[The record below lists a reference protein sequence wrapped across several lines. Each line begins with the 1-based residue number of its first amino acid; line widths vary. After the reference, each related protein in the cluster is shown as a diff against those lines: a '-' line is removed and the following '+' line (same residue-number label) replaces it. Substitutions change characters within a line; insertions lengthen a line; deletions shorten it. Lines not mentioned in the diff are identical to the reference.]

1 MSALAM
7 SVFVLVLVLKNVV
20 RLMPIYIKVQVNN
33 NLEYKQ
39 I

>member
-1 MSALAM
+1 MCALAIL
-7 SVFVLVLVLKNVV
+7 VFVLVLVLENVV

>member
-7 SVFVLVLVLKNVV
+7 LVFVLVLVLKNVV

>member
-1 MSALAM
+1 MSALAIL
-7 SVFVLVLVLKNVV
+7 VFVLVLVLKNVV